1 MNISLDTL
9 RGLADRQNIVFNS
22 DRQNVERASARQSIG
37 SLFGTKNAKALNH
50 KTFDEI
56 KNAVLSDPRY
66 FGVREKANELLS
78 KINADKAIKSRD
90 ISTMLKSDCNTFIII
105 IGIAIVIIPFVI
117 EPESIFTSF
126 LFPSLRVFVA
136 CIFLPFLVC

>member
-22 DRQNVERASARQSIG
+22 DRQNIERASARQSIG
-37 SLFGTKNAKALNH
+37 SLFGTKNAKTLNH

-56 KNAVLSDPRY
+56 KNAVLSDSRY

-90 ISTMLKSDCNTFIII
+90 IKNIVKQLDDITSVKQQRATESLSTHTCYLHVM
-105 IGIAIVIIPFVI
+105 
-117 EPESIFTSF
+117 
-126 LFPSLRVFVA
+126 
-136 CIFLPFLVC
+136 